1 MMTKI
6 RKWVTDYNDKI
17 IITVALLGCEG
28 ILPDLISNV
37 MEEYQESKCIVVQ
50 NAEEAGDF

>member
-1 MMTKI
+1 
-6 RKWVTDYNDKI
+6 VD
-17 IITVALLGCEG
+17 TVLFYFEHDDDIGCEG